1 MDGCSTLHER
11 EDCVLSFEDFFDEF
25 KEQIEILKDS
35 PDYGWEEQDYFS
47 AVILDYLEDIGEVDS
62 PIICPYRAHGVQLNA
77 YSFEED
83 YETLNVFVSIY
94 YQDSTV
100 KSAPKADIDAALKRA
115 MQVYRRATNDLY
127 KSFEKDNDTY
137 EFAHSVF
144 THKDDIKSVIITAL
158 TNGNCK
164 PIPLKNIT
172 IGSAEISFDIWDM
185 DRLYRCMSSGKMR
198 ETIEI
203 DFKTQF
209 EKKIP
214 CLVNTCCEDYEAYLA
229 IIPGDVLAA
238 IYAEHGARLL
248 EKNVRSFLQVKGA
261 VNKGIRET
269 LRNEPQM
276 FLAYNNGISVT
287 AESITIDT
295 DEDGDTYISKIRD
308 MQIVNGGQTTASIYN
323 ITREKNSDV
332 DLSRVFVQ
340 MKISV
345 INNEARMD
353 EIVHKI
359 SECANTQNKIQ
370 MADFS
375 SNDPFNRKLEELSRI
390 IWAPA
395 VSGQKSKNWF
405 FERARGQYAD
415 MLSRE
420 GTPAKRKAYKDIHP
434 LFTKTDM
441 AKYEN
446 TWNQMPYYVSE
457 GAQKNFKR
465 FMVGVKD
472 RGNYLPDERY
482 YQLLIAKAIIYRRAE
497 KLVQEQ
503 KYGGYRANIVTYTI
517 ALISH
522 KTAQRLDLEKIWK
535 EQGLSDELEK
545 EIVRISS
552 VVQQYITNPPGNANV
567 GEFCK
572 KKACWEGMLSVEL
585 DVSDKLK
592 DELISGEIT
601 TSVVS
606 SSVTANGFLNDA
618 TQEEQELID
627 WVSSIPANVWLA
639 ISKWAKD
646 TNNLQPWQRGIA
658 FSVGTLIG
666 RGKKPSV
673 KQAKQAE
680 IIYKNAKELGYVE
693 E

>member
-1 MDGCSTLHER
+1 MN
-11 EDCVLSFEDFFDEF
+11 FEDFSREF
-25 KEQIEILKDS
+25 EEQVELAMDT
-35 PDYGWEEQDYFS
+35 PDYGWEEQDYFT
-47 AVILDYLEDIGEVDS
+47 AVILDYLEDAGEADGPV
-62 PIICPYRAHGVQLNA
+62 ICPYRSHGVQLNA
-77 YSFEED
+77 YSFDED
-83 YETLNVFVSIY
+83 YETLSIYVSIY
-94 YQDSTV
+94 YNDKEIKNALKTDV
-100 KSAPKADIDAALKRA
+100 DAALKRA
-115 MQVYRRATNDLY
+115 VQVYRKATNDLY

-137 EFAHSVF
+137 EFARSVF
-144 THKDDIKSVIITAL
+144 EHKGDIKSVIVTAL
-158 TNGNCK
+158 TNVNCN
-164 PIPLKNIT
+164 PIPLKSVEID
-172 IGSAEISFDIWDM
+172 GAEVSFNIWDM

-203 DFKTQF
+203 DFENQF
-209 EKKIP
+209 EDRIP
-214 CLVNTCCEDYEAYLA
+214 CLVNSSSDVYEAYLA
-229 IIPGDVLAA
+229 IIPGNILAS
-238 IYAEHGARLL
+238 IYAEHGSRLL

-261 VNKGIRET
+261 VNKGIRDT
-269 LRNEPQM
+269 LHNAPQM

-287 AESITIDT
+287 AESIETKT
-295 DEDGDTYISKIRD
+295 DEHGMLYISRIRD

-323 ITREKNSDV
+323 ISKEKNADV
-332 DLSRVFVQ
+332 DLSKVFVQ

-345 INNEARMD
+345 VSDTEKMD

-375 SNDPFNRKLEELSRI
+375 SNDPFNRKLEELSRV
-390 IWAPA
+390 IWAPTFA
-395 VSGQKSKNWF
+395 GQKPSNWF

-420 GTPAKRKAYKDIHP
+420 GTPAKKKAFKETHP

-446 TWNQMPYYVSE
+446 TWNLLPYYVSE

-465 FMVGVKD
+465 FMVALKE
-472 RGNYLPDERY
+472 RGNYLPDEKY
-482 YQLLIAKAIIYRRAE
+482 YQLLIAKAILYRRTE

-517 ALISH
+517 ALISY
-522 KTAQRLDLEKIWK
+522 KTAQRINLERIWK
-535 EQGLSDELEK
+535 EQALSKALEDE
-545 EIVRISS
+545 IIRISS
-552 VVQQYITNPPGNANV
+552 IVQKYIISPPGNANI

-572 KKACWEGMLSVEL
+572 RKNCWDGLLNIEL
-585 DVSDKLK
+585 DISEALRA
-592 DELISGEIT
+592 ELIDVDFSKPVLSSG
-601 TSVVS
+601 S
-606 SSVTANGFLNDA
+606 SAKMLLNDA
-618 TQEEQELID
+618 TEEEKAIID
-627 WVSSIPANVWLA
+627 RVCSISSDVWLG
-639 ISKWAKD
+639 ISKWAKE

-658 FSVGTLIG
+658 FSVGTLIK

-680 IIYKNAKELGYVE
+680 IIIKDAKERGFSE

>member
-1 MDGCSTLHER
+1 MN
-11 EDCVLSFEDFFDEF
+11 FEKFFSEF

-35 PDYGWEEQDYFS
+35 SDYGWEEQDFFT
-47 AVILDYLEDIGEVDS
+47 AVILDYLEEVGEVDS
-62 PIICPYRAHGVQLNA
+62 PIICPYRGHGVQLNA
-77 YSFEED
+77 YSLEND
-83 YETLNVFVSIY
+83 YETLNLFVSIY
-94 YQDSTV
+94 YAGDEIKTASRT
-100 KSAPKADIDAALKRA
+100 DIDAALKRV

-127 KSFEKDNDTY
+127 KLFEKDNDAY
-137 EFAHSVF
+137 EFAHSVYE
-144 THKDDIKSVIITAL
+144 HKDEIKQVYITAL
-158 TNGNCK
+158 INGNCK
-164 PIPLKNIT
+164 PIPFKNIS
-172 IGSAEISFDIWDM
+172 IGEAEISFNIWDM
-185 DRLYRCMSSGKMR
+185 DRLFRCMSSGKMR

-203 DFKTQF
+203 DFENRF
-209 EKKIP
+209 EEKVP
-214 CLVNTCCEDYEAYLA
+214 CLVNKSSDDYEAYLA
-229 IIPGDVLAA
+229 IIPGDMLAA
-238 IYAEHGARLL
+238 IYTEHGARLL

-261 VNKGIRET
+261 VNKGIRDT

-287 AESITIDT
+287 AESISIEK
-295 DEDGDTYISKIRD
+295 DENEMAFISKIRD
-308 MQIVNGGQTTASIYN
+308 MQIVNGGQTIASIYN
-323 ITREKNSDV
+323 IKKEKTSDI
-332 DLSRVFVQ
+332 DLSNVFVQ

-345 INNEARMD
+345 ICNQDKMD

-375 SNDPFNRKLEELSRI
+375 SNDPFNRKMEELSRI

-395 VSGQKSKNWF
+395 IAGQKSQNWF

-420 GTPAKRKAYKDIHP
+420 GTPAKRKAYKEIHP

-446 TWNQMPYYVSE
+446 TWNQMPFFVSE

-465 FMVGVKD
+465 FMVGVKA
-472 RGNYLPDERY
+472 RGNYIPDEKY
-482 YQLLIAKAIIYRRAE
+482 YQLLIAKAILYRRTE

-522 KTAQRLDLEKIWK
+522 KTAQRVNLEKIWK
-535 EQGLSDELEK
+535 EQKLSNALEG
-545 EIVRISS
+545 EIIRISS
-552 VVQQYITNPPGNANV
+552 LVQQYIINPPRNANV

-572 KKACWEGMLSVEL
+572 RKACWEGLLNLDINVSEEL
-585 DVSDKLK
+585 KA
-592 DELISGEIT
+592 ELISGENNT
-601 TSVVS
+601 AVLS
-606 SSVTANGFLNDA
+606 SNSNASSFLNEA
-618 TQEEQELID
+618 TKEEQEIVN
-627 WVSSIPANVWLA
+627 WVATIPSNVWLS

-646 TNNLQPWQRGIA
+646 TSNLHPWQRGIA
-658 FSVGTLIG
+658 FSVGTLVG

-680 IIYKNAKELGYVE
+680 IIYQSAKEKGFVE

>member
-1 MDGCSTLHER
+1 MN
-11 EDCVLSFEDFFDEF
+11 FEEFFEEF
-25 KEQIEILKDS
+25 KEQIEILKDN
-35 PDYGWEEQDYFS
+35 PDYGWEAQDYFT
-47 AVILDYLEDIGEVDS
+47 AVMLDYLEDVGEVDS

-77 YSFEED
+77 YTFDETFES
-83 YETLNVFVSIY
+83 LNIFVSIFY
-94 YQDSTV
+94 DENEIKTAS
-100 KSAPKADIDAALKRA
+100 KSDVDAALKRA

-144 THKDDIKSVIITAL
+144 EHKDEIREVCITAL

-164 PIPLKNIT
+164 PIPFKNIL
-172 IGSAEISFDIWDM
+172 IGDAEVSFNIWDM
-185 DRLYRCMSSGKMR
+185 DRLFRCMSSGKMR

-203 DFKTQF
+203 DFAGQF
-209 EKKIP
+209 EKHIP
-214 CLVNTCCEDYEAYLA
+214 CLVNKRCDDYEVYLA
-229 IIPGDVLAA
+229 IIPGDILAD
-238 IYAEHGARLL
+238 IYMEHGARLL

-261 VNKGIRET
+261 VNKGIRDT

-287 AESITIDT
+287 AESITLGT
-295 DEDGDTYISKIRD
+295 DEDDALYIAKIRD

-323 ITREKNSDV
+323 IVKEKKSEV
-332 DLSRVFVQ
+332 DLSQVYVQ
-340 MKISV
+340 MKVSV
-345 INNEARMD
+345 IKNQDKMD

-375 SNDPFNRKLEELSRI
+375 SNDPFNRKMEELSRV

-395 VSGQKSKNWF
+395 TSGQKSKNWF

-420 GTPAKRKAYKDIHP
+420 GTPAKRKAFKEIHP

-465 FMVGVKD
+465 FMVGVKE
-472 RGNYLPDERY
+472 RGNFLPDERY
-482 YQLLIAKAIIYRRAE
+482 YQLLVAKAIMYRRTE

-522 KTAQRLDLEKIWK
+522 KTAQRLDLERIWK
-535 EQGLSDELEK
+535 NQSLSDTLES
-545 EIVRISS
+545 EIVRLSAI
-552 VVQQYITNPPGNANV
+552 VQQYITNPSGNANV
-567 GEFCK
+567 SEYCK
-572 KKACWEGMLSVEL
+572 RRNCWDGLLEQNV
-585 DVSDKLK
+585 DVSSQLK
-592 DELISGEIT
+592 EELISGELST
-601 TSVVS
+601 GVLS
-606 SSVTANGFLNDA
+606 SSSSASGFLNEA
-618 TQEEQELID
+618 TKEEQEIID
-627 WVSSIPANVWLA
+627 WVCTIPAAVWLS

-658 FSVGTLIG
+658 FSVGTLVG

-680 IIYKNAKELGYVE
+680 IIYQSAKEKGFVE

>member
-1 MDGCSTLHER
+1 MN
-11 EDCVLSFEDFFDEF
+11 FEEFFEEF
-25 KEQIEILKDS
+25 KEQIEILKDN
-35 PDYGWEEQDYFS
+35 PDYGWEAQDYFT
-47 AVILDYLEDIGEVDS
+47 AVMLDYLEDVGEVDS

-77 YSFEED
+77 YTFDENFES
-83 YETLNVFVSIY
+83 LNIFVSIFY
-94 YQDSTV
+94 DENEIKTAS
-100 KSAPKADIDAALKRA
+100 KSDVDAALKRA

-144 THKDDIKSVIITAL
+144 EHKDEIREVCITAL

-164 PIPLKNIT
+164 PIPFKNIL
-172 IGSAEISFDIWDM
+172 IGDAEVSFNIWDM
-185 DRLYRCMSSGKMR
+185 DRLFRCMSSGKMR

-203 DFKTQF
+203 DFDSQF
-209 EKKIP
+209 DKHIP
-214 CLVNTCCEDYEAYLA
+214 CLVNKNCDDYEAYLA
-229 IIPGDVLAA
+229 IIPGDILAE
-238 IYAEHGARLL
+238 IYMEHGARLL

-261 VNKGIRET
+261 VNKGIRDT
-269 LRNEPQM
+269 LRNEPEM

-287 AESITIDT
+287 AESISLGT
-295 DEDGDTYISKIRD
+295 DENGALYVAKIRD

-323 ITREKNSDV
+323 IIKEKKYEV
-332 DLSRVFVQ
+332 DLSRVYVQ

-345 INNEARMD
+345 IKNQNKMD
-353 EIVHKI
+353 DIVHKI

-375 SNDPFNRKLEELSRI
+375 SNDPFNRKMEDLSRV

-395 VSGQKSKNWF
+395 TPGQKSRNWF

-420 GTPAKRKAYKDIHP
+420 GTPAKRKAFKEIHP

-465 FMVGVKD
+465 FMVGVKE
-472 RGNYLPDERY
+472 RGNFLPDERY
-482 YQLLIAKAIIYRRAE
+482 YQLLVAKAIMYRRTE

-522 KTAQRLDLEKIWK
+522 KTAQRLDLERIWK
-535 EQGLSDELEK
+535 NQSLSDTLES
-545 EIVRISS
+545 EIVRISAI
-552 VVQQYITNPPGNANV
+552 VQQFITNPPGNANV
-567 GEFCK
+567 SEYCK
-572 KKACWEGMLSVEL
+572 RRNCWDGLLEL
-585 DVSDKLK
+585 DVDVSSQLK
-592 DELISGEIT
+592 EELISGNLST
-601 TSVVS
+601 GVLS
-606 SSVTANGFLNDA
+606 SSSNASGFLNEA
-618 TQEEQELID
+618 TKEEQEIID
-627 WVSSIPANVWLA
+627 WVCTIPAAVWLS

-658 FSVGTLIG
+658 FSVGTLVG
-666 RGKKPSV
+666 REKKPSV

-680 IIYKNAKELGYVE
+680 IIYQSAKEKGFVE

>member
-1 MDGCSTLHER
+1 MN
-11 EDCVLSFEDFFDEF
+11 FEEFFEEF
-25 KEQIEILKDS
+25 KEQIEIVKGNL
-35 PDYGWEEQDYFS
+35 DYGWEEQDFFT
-47 AVILDYLEDIGEVDS
+47 AVILDYLEDIGETDS
-62 PIICPYRAHGVQLNA
+62 PIICPYRTHGVQLNA
-77 YSFEED
+77 YCFDEE
-83 YETLNVFVSIY
+83 YELLNIYVSIY
-94 YQDSTV
+94 YSEKTV
-100 KSAPKADIDAALKRA
+100 KTTSKTDIDAALKRA

-127 KSFEKDNDTY
+127 TTFERDNETY
-137 EFAHSVF
+137 EFAHSVYE
-144 THKDDIKSVIITAL
+144 HKDNIKNVNIVAL

-164 PIPLKNIT
+164 PIPFKKIM
-172 IGSAEISFDIWDM
+172 IGDAEVSFNIWDM
-185 DRLYRCMSSGKMR
+185 DRLFRCMSSGKMR

-203 DFKTQF
+203 DFSSQF
-209 EKKIP
+209 KKKIP
-214 CLVNTCCEDYEAYLA
+214 CLVNTNCDDYEAYLA

-238 IYAEHGARLL
+238 IYSEHGARLL

-269 LRNEPQM
+269 LRNEPEM

-287 AESITIDT
+287 AESIVIEKNDA
-295 DEDGDTYISKIRD
+295 GLAYIAKIRD

-323 ITREKNSDV
+323 ITKDKNADV

-345 INNEARMD
+345 IKNEDKMD

-390 IWAPA
+390 IWTPA
-395 VSGQKSKNWF
+395 ISGEKSKNWF

-420 GTPAKRKAYKDIHP
+420 GTPAKRKVFKEIHP

-465 FMVGVKD
+465 FMIGVKD
-472 RGNYLPDERY
+472 RGNFLPDEKY
-482 YQLLIAKAIIYRRAE
+482 YQLLVAKAIIYRRTE

-522 KTAQRLDLEKIWK
+522 KTAQRVNLEKIWK
-535 EQGLSDELEK
+535 EQALSKELER

-552 VVQQYITNPPGNANV
+552 YVQKYITNPPRNANV
-567 GEFCK
+567 GEYCK
-572 KKACWEGMLSVEL
+572 RRACWDGLL
-585 DVSDKLK
+585 DIDIDVSDKLK
-592 DELISGEIT
+592 SELISGEIT

-606 SSVTANGFLNDA
+606 ASASAKGFLNEA
-618 TQEEQELID
+618 THEEQELID
-627 WVSSIPANVWLA
+627 QICAIPANVWLA

-658 FSVGTLIG
+658 FSVGTIIG
-666 RGKKPSV
+666 RGKRPSV

-680 IIYKNAKELGYVE
+680 IIYKSAKEKGFIE

>member
-1 MDGCSTLHER
+1 MN
-11 EDCVLSFEDFFDEF
+11 FEEFFDEF
-25 KEQIEILKDS
+25 KEQIEILKDG
-35 PDYGWEEQDYFS
+35 PDYGWEIQDYFT
-47 AVILDYLEDIGEVDS
+47 AVMLDYLEDVGEIDS

-77 YSFEED
+77 YKLDED
-83 YETLNVFVSIY
+83 YEKLNIFVSIFY
-94 YQDSTV
+94 DEDGV
-100 KSAPKADIDAALKRA
+100 KTTSKTDIDAALKRA

-137 EFAHSVF
+137 EFAHSVYE
-144 THKDDIKSVIITAL
+144 HKEDIKEVCITAL

-164 PIPLKNIT
+164 PIPFKNVLIDD
-172 IGSAEISFDIWDM
+172 AEVSFSIWDM
-185 DRLYRCMSSGKMR
+185 DRLFRCMSSGKMR

-203 DFKTQF
+203 DFASQF
-209 EKKIP
+209 EKRIP
-214 CLVNTCCEDYEAYLA
+214 CLVNKCCDDYEAYLA
-229 IIPGDVLAA
+229 IIPGNILAE
-238 IYAEHGARLL
+238 IYMEHGARLL

-261 VNKGIRET
+261 VNKGIRDT

-287 AESITIDT
+287 AESITLDT
-295 DEDGDTYISKIRD
+295 DEDGSTFVAKIRD

-323 ITREKNSDV
+323 IIREKKSEV
-332 DLSRVFVQ
+332 DLSQVYVQ

-345 INNEARMD
+345 IKNQDKMD
-353 EIVHKI
+353 DIVHKI

-375 SNDPFNRKLEELSRI
+375 SNDPFNRKMEDLSRV

-395 VSGQKSKNWF
+395 TPGQKSKNWF

-415 MLSRE
+415 MLARE
-420 GTPAKRKAYKDIHP
+420 GTPTKRKAFKEIHP

-465 FMVGVKD
+465 FMVGLKE

-482 YQLLIAKAIIYRRAE
+482 YQLLVAKAILYRRTE

-522 KTAQRLDLEKIWK
+522 KTAQRLNLESIWK
-535 EQGLSDELEK
+535 EQGLSDVLES
-545 EIVRISS
+545 EIVRLSA

-567 GEFCK
+567 GEYCK
-572 KKACWEGMLSVEL
+572 RKACWDGLLEL
-585 DVSDKLK
+585 DIDVSNKLK
-592 DELISGEIT
+592 KELISDDLT
-601 TSVVS
+601 TAVLS
-606 SSVTANGFLNDA
+606 SSSSASSFLNEA
-618 TQEEQELID
+618 TEEEKELIE
-627 WVSSIPANVWLA
+627 WVCSIPAAVWLS

-658 FSVGTLIG
+658 FSVGTLVG
-666 RGKKPSV
+666 RSKQPSV
-673 KQAKQAE
+673 KQAKQAK
-680 IIYKNAKELGYVE
+680 IIYESAKEKGFVE
-693 E
+693 R

>member
-1 MDGCSTLHER
+1 MN
-11 EDCVLSFEDFFDEF
+11 FEEFFEEF
-25 KEQIEILKDS
+25 KEQIEILKDN
-35 PDYGWEEQDYFS
+35 PDFGWEPQDYFT
-47 AVILDYLEDIGEVDS
+47 AVILDYLEDVGEVDS
-62 PIICPYRAHGVQLNA
+62 PIICPYRGHGVQLNA
-77 YSFEED
+77 YSFDED
-83 YETLNVFVSIY
+83 YEKLNIFVSIFY
-94 YQDSTV
+94 DEDSIKTAS
-100 KSAPKADIDAALKRA
+100 KTDIDAALKRA

-137 EFAHSVF
+137 EFAHSVYE
-144 THKDDIKSVIITAL
+144 HKDDIKEVCITAL

-164 PIPLKNIT
+164 PIPFKNVL
-172 IGSAEISFDIWDM
+172 IGDAEVSFSIWDM
-185 DRLYRCMSSGKMR
+185 DRLFRCMSSGKMR

-203 DFKTQF
+203 DFANQF
-209 EKKIP
+209 DKRIP
-214 CLVNTCCEDYEAYLA
+214 CLVNKCCEDYEAYLA
-229 IIPGDVLAA
+229 IIPGDILAE
-238 IYAEHGARLL
+238 IYMEHGARLL

-261 VNKGIRET
+261 VNKGIRDT
-269 LRNEPQM
+269 LRNDPQM

-287 AESITIDT
+287 AESITLGT
-295 DEDGDTYISKIRD
+295 DENGFPFVAKIRD

-323 ITREKNSDV
+323 IIKEKKVEV
-332 DLSRVFVQ
+332 DLSQVYVQ

-345 INNEARMD
+345 IKNQDKMD
-353 EIVHKI
+353 DIVHKI

-375 SNDPFNRKLEELSRI
+375 SNDPFNRKMEDLSRV

-395 VSGQKSKNWF
+395 TPGQKSKNWF

-420 GTPAKRKAYKDIHP
+420 GTPAKRKAFKEIHP

-465 FMVGVKD
+465 FMVGVKE

-482 YQLLIAKAIIYRRAE
+482 YQLLVAKAIMYRRTE

-522 KTAQRLDLEKIWK
+522 KTAQRIDLERIWK
-535 EQGLSDELEK
+535 EQALSDVLES
-545 EIVRISS
+545 EIVRISA
-552 VVQQYITNPPGNANV
+552 VVQKYITNPPGNANV
-567 GEFCK
+567 GEYCK
-572 KKACWEGMLSVEL
+572 RKACWDGLLEL
-585 DVSDKLK
+585 DIDVSNQLK
-592 DELISGEIT
+592 EELISGDLT
-601 TSVVS
+601 TAVLS
-606 SSVTANGFLNDA
+606 SSSNASSFLNEA
-618 TQEEQELID
+618 TEEEKELIE
-627 WVSSIPANVWLA
+627 WVSTIPAAVWLS

-666 RGKKPSV
+666 RGKQPSV
-673 KQAKQAE
+673 KQAKQAK
-680 IIYKNAKELGYVE
+680 IIYESAKEKGFVE

>member
-1 MDGCSTLHER
+1 MH
-11 EDCVLSFEDFFDEF
+11 
-25 KEQIEILKDS
+25 
-35 PDYGWEEQDYFS
+35 
-47 AVILDYLEDIGEVDS
+47 VIW
-62 PIICPYRAHGVQLNA
+62 Q
-77 YSFEED
+77 
-83 YETLNVFVSIY
+83 
-94 YQDSTV
+94 
-100 KSAPKADIDAALKRA
+100 
-115 MQVYRRATNDLY
+115 
-127 KSFEKDNDTY
+127 
-137 EFAHSVF
+137 
-144 THKDDIKSVIITAL
+144 
-158 TNGNCK
+158 
-164 PIPLKNIT
+164 
-172 IGSAEISFDIWDM
+172 
-185 DRLYRCMSSGKMR
+185 

-203 DFKTQF
+203 DFAGQF
-209 EKKIP
+209 EKHIP
-214 CLVNTCCEDYEAYLA
+214 CLVNKRCDDYEVYLA
-229 IIPGDVLAA
+229 IISGDILAD
-238 IYAEHGARLL
+238 IYMEHGARLL

-261 VNKGIRET
+261 VNKGIRDT

-287 AESITIDT
+287 AESITLGT
-295 DEDGDTYISKIRD
+295 DEDGALYIAKIRD

-323 ITREKNSDV
+323 IVKEKKSEV
-332 DLSRVFVQ
+332 DLSQVYVQ
-340 MKISV
+340 MKVSV
-345 INNEARMD
+345 IKNQDKMD

-375 SNDPFNRKLEELSRI
+375 SNDPFNRKMEELSRV

-395 VSGQKSKNWF
+395 TSGQKSKNWF

-420 GTPAKRKAYKDIHP
+420 GTPAKRKAFKEIHP

-465 FMVGVKD
+465 FMVGVKE
-472 RGNYLPDERY
+472 RGNFLPDERY
-482 YQLLIAKAIIYRRAE
+482 YQLLVAKAIMYRRTE

-522 KTAQRLDLEKIWK
+522 KTAQRLDLERIWK
-535 EQGLSDELEK
+535 NQSLSDTLES
-545 EIVRISS
+545 EIVRISAI
-552 VVQQYITNPPGNANV
+552 VQQFITNPPGNANV
-567 GEFCK
+567 SEYCK
-572 KKACWEGMLSVEL
+572 RRNCWDGLLEL
-585 DVSDKLK
+585 DVDVSSQLK
-592 DELISGEIT
+592 EELISGNLST
-601 TSVVS
+601 GVLS
-606 SSVTANGFLNDA
+606 SSSNASGFLNEA
-618 TQEEQELID
+618 TKEEQEIID
-627 WVSSIPANVWLA
+627 WVCTIPAAVWLS

-658 FSVGTLIG
+658 FSVGTLVG

-680 IIYKNAKELGYVE
+680 IIYQSAKEKGFVE